1 MKKLLGLST
10 AIALFL
16 FPVSSQAAWKALLNP
31 ERWEFRAGYGYQYK
45 DTKARPNNFQLL
57 NFMASAAV
65 PMGGQKGSGWSK
77 GRFEWAPELWLGLFT
92 LPYYRPLIGITPL
105 QFRYVFEPEGKI
117 HPYLFA
123 GAGFLYANVNRRETR
138 SDWNFNLQGGAGLYY
153 SLNDSTSLILEYRHV
168 HISNAGLHE
177 DNAGMNNHTF
187 LAGISFKK

>member
-1 MKKLLGLST
+1 MRKFLGLSV

-16 FPVSSQAAWKALLNP
+16 FPVGSQAAWKDLLNP

-45 DTKARPNNFQLL
+45 DTKARPHNFQLL

-77 GRFEWAPELWLGLFT
+77 GHFEWAPELWLGLFT
-92 LPYYRPLIGITPL
+92 HPYTRPLIGIIPL
-105 QFRYVFEPEGKI
+105 QFRYVFEPEGGV
-117 HPYLFA
+117 HPYVFG

-153 SLNDSTSLILEYRHV
+153 SLNESASLILEYRHV
-168 HISNAGLHE
+168 HLSNAGLHE

-187 LAGISFKK
+187 LAGVSFKT